1 MKVSELNEKQ
11 KERFVNFIADY
22 LSIDSHE
29 ADKVLALM
37 IYLDDEIQDLRSIK
51 ITPYGFIKSYNKEYL
66 VLTDSE
72 ADIASKNNA
81 EKGLVCTASSA
92 GGRGRFTHFL
102 PKWFAHCSVFAAKW
116 NFPIFQT
123 ERASDRR
130 RRGWRFCWS
139 GGGSALQGNAQKQV
153 FVFRFFQCRKRH

>member
-37 IYLDDEIQDLRSIK
+37 IYLDDEMQDLRSIK
-51 ITPYGFIKSYNKEYL
+51 ITPYGFIKNCNKEYL
-66 VLTDSE
+66 ILTDSE

-81 EKGLVCTASSA
+81 ENRIDDLMTTKI
-92 GGRGRFTHFL
+92 
-102 PKWFAHCSVFAAKW
+102 KESVFY
-116 NFPIFQT
+116 NYIDFEEMIEDFSEDRGSNLSNCDGTEYSEEGIF
-123 ERASDRR
+123 DKYYIY
-130 RRGWRFCWS
+130 
-139 GGGSALQGNAQKQV
+139 KQ
-153 FVFRFFQCRKRH
+153 